1 MSIDKTVA
9 RSGGQVVVALK
20 MQLDQVFT
28 EYFSEFVEDVCYQ
41 YILKWLTDNME
52 PEQIEKNTVEFLKEG
67 VDVALKKAVRE
78 KFEAIVAT
86 GAEAIWSEIHKRIGA
101 ND

>member
-9 RSGGQVVVALK
+9 RSNGQVVVALK

-41 YILKWLTDNME
+41 HILKGLTENLE
-52 PEQIEKNTVEFLKEG
+52 PEQIEKDTVEFLKEG

-86 GAEAIWSEIHKRIGA
+86 GAEAIWNEMQERVGA